1 MPDPALPAL
10 CVCCGWQ
17 VRAAASRA
25 SQQRECEAFV
35 RARTLSRSHVH
46 VMVNH
51 PAEGEVMHLAQ
62 V

>member
-1 MPDPALPAL
+1 ML
-10 CVCCGWQ
+10 CVQ
-17 VRAAASRA
+17 LRESTDQMRA